1 MIILLLTHFVVSW
14 TYKLLHTVE
23 LELTNSASGIVNVEH
38 VDDNLLL
45 VFEFVDANYP
55 LALVSLEEIKE
66 TDFNRSLK
74 PIFIESKK
82 NISFDYE
89 SL

>member
-1 MIILLLTHFVVSW
+1 
-14 TYKLLHTVE
+14 
-23 LELTNSASGIVNVEH
+23 VEH
-38 VDDNLLL
+38 IDDNLLF

-55 LALVSLEEIKE
+55 LALVSLEEINE
-66 TDFNRSLK
+66 RDFNRTLK

-82 NISFDYE
+82 NLSFDYE